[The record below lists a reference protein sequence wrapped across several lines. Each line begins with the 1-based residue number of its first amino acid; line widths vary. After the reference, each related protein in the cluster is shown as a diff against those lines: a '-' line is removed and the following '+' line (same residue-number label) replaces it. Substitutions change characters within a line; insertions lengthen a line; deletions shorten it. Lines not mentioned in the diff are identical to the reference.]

1 MRDLQFCFGL
11 HKLSQGLLHAKS
23 SFFENRAF
31 KKSAFLVANLAF
43 AILLIITY
51 FTSLLKLEVYNFVSL
66 NNAYSV
72 FRFKR
77 LFSHILRLPFAPSTI
92 YLLAAS
98 FLTLFITEL
107 FNTLKL
113 VYNQV
118 NDGVK
123 MSNFSLLNKTLD

>member
-1 MRDLQFCFGL
+1 MFRTAQTEL
-11 HKLSQGLLHAKS
+11 GLLHAKS

-51 FTSLLKLEVYNFVSL
+51 FTSLLKLEVHNFVSL
-66 NNAYSV
+66 NKAHSV
-72 FRFKR
+72 FRLKR

-113 VYNQV
+113 VYN
-118 NDGVK
+118 
-123 MSNFSLLNKTLD
+123 